1 MAWLEDIIMRK
12 TDSAYIEM
20 RCKIEDVFEHY
31 AQQSEFYKRANIQQ
45 RFLMEDRFYQ
55 LSMELLSKIIGPFEI
70 MGPRR
75 S

>member
-31 AQQSEFYKRANIQQ
+31 AQQSEYYKRRRHESSRHQEETAGAKTSASA
-45 RFLMEDRFYQ
+45 RSWPDRN
-55 LSMELLSKIIGPFEI
+55 LGRAL
-70 MGPRR
+70 
-75 S
+75 